1 MKKQINCKEVV
12 WELFTLTAAVAI
24 IAAAVY
30 FFLVPSHASVS
41 SISGL
46 GIILTNF
53 IPLPLSVITMVL
65 NVVLLIIGF
74 ITCGRE
80 FGTKTVYTSIL
91 LPVFIGI
98 FERIFPNIGS
108 LTKTQEL
115 DVLCY
120 VLVVS
125 VGLSILFNMN
135 ASSGGLDIV
144 AKIMNKYLHIELGK
158 AMSLAGMCVAL
169 SAALVYDKKTVVLS
183 VLGTYFNGMVVD
195 HFIFGQNLKRRV
207 CIITKYEEELRN
219 FILHELHSGATIY
232 DAIGAYNLDKRHEI
246 ITIVD
251 KNEYQKL
258 MNYINNLDPKAFVTV
273 YTVADMRYQ
282 LLSFDENLISDTLG
296 LLFPASVIGFIIGI
310 VTPPFFVHYYNRIL
324 YIYKPIYEISKN
336 NTLHLSHKKR
346 RQEF

>member
-1 MKKQINCKEVV
+1 MKKQINYKEVV

-144 AKIMNKYLHIELGK
+144 AKIMNKYMHIELGK

-258 MNYINNLDPKAFVTV
+258 MNYINNLDSKAFITV

-282 LLSFDENLISDTLG
+282 QKVLENEERS
-296 LLFPASVIGFIIGI
+296 
-310 VTPPFFVHYYNRIL
+310 
-324 YIYKPIYEISKN
+324 
-336 NTLHLSHKKR
+336 
-346 RQEF
+346 

>member
-158 AMSLAGMCVAL
+158 AMSLAGICVAL

-282 LLSFDENLISDTLG
+282 QKVLESEERS
-296 LLFPASVIGFIIGI
+296 
-310 VTPPFFVHYYNRIL
+310 
-324 YIYKPIYEISKN
+324 
-336 NTLHLSHKKR
+336 
-346 RQEF
+346 

>member
-144 AKIMNKYLHIELGK
+144 AKIMNKFCTSNWGK
-158 AMSLAGMCVAL
+158 PCL
-169 SAALVYDKKTVVLS
+169 
-183 VLGTYFNGMVVD
+183 
-195 HFIFGQNLKRRV
+195 
-207 CIITKYEEELRN
+207 
-219 FILHELHSGATIY
+219 
-232 DAIGAYNLDKRHEI
+232 
-246 ITIVD
+246 
-251 KNEYQKL
+251 
-258 MNYINNLDPKAFVTV
+258 
-273 YTVADMRYQ
+273 
-282 LLSFDENLISDTLG
+282 
-296 LLFPASVIGFIIGI
+296 
-310 VTPPFFVHYYNRIL
+310 
-324 YIYKPIYEISKN
+324 
-336 NTLHLSHKKR
+336 
-346 RQEF
+346 